1 MNCSVVLNS
10 IREED
15 ISLLNVSAE
24 ISRNGTVLTQ
34 TSQSVDGTTFNFGAT
49 VNSFCQSDVGSYI
62 CTATV
67 TPLPSNQ
74 FLIGTGQGMSPL
86 VRLMISKRSSYTNTI
101 QVNDFL

>member
-15 ISLLNVSAE
+15 LSLLTVSAN
-24 ISRNGTVLTQ
+24 ISRNGTILTQ
-34 TSQSVDGTTFNFGAT
+34 TSQSVDGTTLNFGAT

-67 TPLPSNQ
+67 RPAMSSQ
-74 FLIGTGQGMSPL
+74 FLTGTGQGTSPL
-86 VRLMISKRSSYTNTI
+86 VRLTIGKRSSYKNTI
-101 QVNDFL
+101 QVN